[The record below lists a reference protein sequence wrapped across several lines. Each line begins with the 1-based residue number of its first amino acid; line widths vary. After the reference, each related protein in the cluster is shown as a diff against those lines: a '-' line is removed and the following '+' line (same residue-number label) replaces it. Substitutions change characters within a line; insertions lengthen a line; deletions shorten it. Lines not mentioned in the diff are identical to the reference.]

1 MSDVEVPGEVVLQL
15 LQRGG
20 RHLAALVPHRAE
32 LELDHG
38 VHSFIPAQSAV
49 DINLCTRYT
58 LNIRAV
64 NE

>member
-1 MSDVEVPGEVVLQL
+1 MSNVEMPGEIVLQL

-38 VHSFIPAQSAV
+38 VHSFVPAQSAV
-49 DINLCTRYT
+49 PLH
-58 LNIRAV
+58 
-64 NE
+64 

>member
-1 MSDVEVPGEVVLQL
+1 MSDVEMPGEVVLQL

-38 VHSFIPAQSAV
+38 VHSFVPAQSAV
-49 DINLCTRYT
+49 VDLKLGRLATKIIT
-58 LNIRAV
+58 V
-64 NE
+64 D